1 MHLIQ
6 QHTLDI
12 RCASTDF
19 GKEVQNVVAALMEK
33 ELYPKLELL
42 LNLYSFQNYTWK
54 IDKLEITL
62 PPLSK
67 KNWKEEIVAHS
78 LEQIELYLK
87 MHFEGFESFEPNQ
100 FISENLQKNQTEFKN
115 IGKLYAKEIIA
126 ENLFFEFLKKGSI
139 SDNTLFKTLEEL
151 IVHLEINTSFVDRLN
166 AFFIENNDSLIRFIH
181 SFPKSFKTKIE
192 NQIDV
197 FQTEFKEL
205 LQFVLV
211 SKTNYFSNIVI
222 ESWIEFMAWQFYFYK
237 EKKVSR
243 TVVHETVRTISS
255 LHWDIKTPSFLTL
268 KDILNPEISIY
279 KKNLLAINN
288 DFIAF
293 WKLVLEV
300 LNPENLLEESTL
312 EEKNTLENNQKN
324 ELEIPNSKTENM
336 IYVENA
342 GLILFHPFLKSLFEQ
357 LELTQNEIW
366 TNKMSQ
372 HKAILLTQFLIR
384 GETKIGENELVLN
397 KILCGFPIENVVN
410 TQLEITQK
418 EIEKCESLLQAVIEY
433 WKILGDTSIAGLRE
447 TFLQRKGKILL
458 TENEK
463 LELWVKQ
470 EGVDVLLAQLPWG
483 IEMIKTPWMEDFLQ
497 CYWN

>member
-12 RCASTDF
+12 RCTSLDF
-19 GKEVQNVVAALMEK
+19 GKEVQSVVAALMEK

-62 PPLSK
+62 PPLSRK
-67 KNWKEEIVAHS
+67 KWKEEIVNYS

-87 MHFEGFESFEPNQ
+87 MNFEDFEQNLGRIEN
-100 FISENLQKNQTEFKN
+100 SEIVFTKNNILESLFFDFLQKGIIPENGLIKN
-115 IGKLYAKEIIA
+115 
-126 ENLFFEFLKKGSI
+126 
-139 SDNTLFKTLEEL
+139 LEEL
-151 IVHLEINTSFVDRLN
+151 IASLEVNESFIKKLKDLFR
-166 AFFIENNDSLIRFIH
+166 ENSKALIRFIYAF
-181 SFPKSFKTKIE
+181 SEEFKTKIA
-192 NQIDV
+192 NQSDDS
-197 FQTEFKEL
+197 QSEFITL
-205 LQFVLV
+205 LQFALA
-211 SKTNYFSNIVI
+211 SKANSFSSTVI
-222 ESWIEFMAWQFYFYK
+222 ESWIEFMAWQFYFFK
-237 EKKVSR
+237 EKIISNATLYH
-243 TVVHETVRTISS
+243 TVKIITSQY
-255 LHWDIKTPSFLTL
+255 WDIESNHLLIL
-268 KDILNPEISIY
+268 KELLITEKGLHKKYIL
-279 KKNLLAINN
+279 LQNN

-293 WKLVLEV
+293 WNIF
-300 LNPENLLEESTL
+300 LNTLDSLNSIEESIIA
-312 EEKNTLENNQKN
+312 EKNTLEIKKKTK
-324 ELEIPNSKTENM
+324 LETPDSKTQNM

-357 LELTQNEIW
+357 LDLTKNDIW
-366 TNKMSQ
+366 TTKISQ
-372 HKAILLTQFLIR
+372 HKAILLTQFLIN

-397 KILCGFPIENVVN
+397 KILCGFQIENVVH
-410 TQLEITQK
+410 TQLEITPK
-418 EIEKCESLLQAVIEY
+418 EIEKCESLLNAVIEH

-447 TFLQRKGKILL
+447 TFLQRKGKILM

>member
-1 MHLIQ
+1 
-6 QHTLDI
+6 
-12 RCASTDF
+12 
-19 GKEVQNVVAALMEK
+19 
-33 ELYPKLELL
+33 
-42 LNLYSFQNYTWK
+42 
-54 IDKLEITL
+54 
-62 PPLSK
+62 
-67 KNWKEEIVAHS
+67 
-78 LEQIELYLK
+78 
-87 MHFEGFESFEPNQ
+87 
-100 FISENLQKNQTEFKN
+100 
-115 IGKLYAKEIIA
+115 
-126 ENLFFEFLKKGSI
+126 
-139 SDNTLFKTLEEL
+139 
-151 IVHLEINTSFVDRLN
+151 
-166 AFFIENNDSLIRFIH
+166 
-181 SFPKSFKTKIE
+181 
-192 NQIDV
+192 
-197 FQTEFKEL
+197 
-205 LQFVLV
+205 
-211 SKTNYFSNIVI
+211 
-222 ESWIEFMAWQFYFYK
+222 
-237 EKKVSR
+237 
-243 TVVHETVRTISS
+243 
-255 LHWDIKTPSFLTL
+255 
-268 KDILNPEISIY
+268 
-279 KKNLLAINN
+279 
-288 DFIAF
+288 
-293 WKLVLEV
+293 
-300 LNPENLLEESTL
+300 
-312 EEKNTLENNQKN
+312 
-324 ELEIPNSKTENM
+324 M

-357 LELTQNEIW
+357 LQLTQNEIW

>member
-1 MHLIQ
+1 MHLVQ
-6 QHTLDI
+6 QHKLQIHCT
-12 RCASTDF
+12 SPDF
-19 GKEVQNVVAALMEK
+19 GKEVQSVVASLLKK

-42 LNLYSFQNYTWK
+42 LNLYSFQDYTWK
-54 IDKLEITL
+54 IDNLEIEL

-78 LEQIELYLK
+78 LEQIESYLK
-87 MHFEGFESFEPNQ
+87 LHFEDLE
-100 FISENLQKNQTEFKN
+100 KNQSVIESLEILFS
-115 IGKLYAKEIIA
+115 KETIT
-126 ENLFFEFLKKGSI
+126 ENLFFDFLKTGSI
-139 SDNTLFKTLEEL
+139 PENALFITLEEL
-151 IVHLEINTSFVDRLN
+151 IVHLEINASFIDKLKACFLR
-166 AFFIENNDSLIRFIH
+166 NNDSLIRFIYA
-181 SFPKSFKTKIE
+181 FPESFKTKIE
-192 NQIDV
+192 NQIDA

-211 SKTNYFSNIVI
+211 TKANYFSNIAI
-222 ESWIEFMAWQFYFYK
+222 ESWIEFMTWQFYFYK
-237 EKKVSR
+237 EKQVSK
-243 TVVHETVRTISS
+243 TVVYETVRTFSS
-255 LHWDIKTPSFLTL
+255 LYWDIKIPSFLTL
-268 KDILNPEISIY
+268 KELLDPEISIY
-279 KKNLLAINN
+279 KNNFLAINN

-293 WKLVLEV
+293 WELVLV
-300 LNPENLLEESTL
+300 DFNPENLVKESTS
-312 EEKNTLENNQKN
+312 EEKNTIELNQKN
-324 ELEIPNSKTENM
+324 EFEAPNSKTENM

-342 GLILFHPFLKSLFEQ
+342 GLILLHPFLKSLFEQ
-357 LELTQNEIW
+357 LELSKKDIW
-366 TNKMSQ
+366 TSKINQ
-372 HKAILLTQFLIR
+372 HKAILLTQFLIC

-418 EIEKCESLLQAVIEY
+418 EIEKCKSLLQAVIEH

-470 EGVDVLLAQLPWG
+470 EGVDILLAQLPWG
-483 IEMIKTPWMEDFLQ
+483 IEMIKTPWMKDFLQ

>member
-12 RCASTDF
+12 RCTSSDF
-19 GKEVQNVVAALMEK
+19 GREVQSVVASLLEK

-62 PPLSK
+62 PPLSRK
-67 KNWKEEIVAHS
+67 KWKEEIVAHS

-87 MHFEGFESFEPNQ
+87 LHFEDLEQNLSIIENSEIVFTKASILESLF
-100 FISENLQKNQTEFKN
+100 FDFLQKGIIPENGLIKN
-115 IGKLYAKEIIA
+115 
-126 ENLFFEFLKKGSI
+126 
-139 SDNTLFKTLEEL
+139 LEEL
-151 IVHLEINTSFVDRLN
+151 IASLEVNESFIQNLK
-166 AFFIENNDSLIRFIH
+166 ALFIENPKALIRFIH
-181 SFPKSFKTKIE
+181 SFPEEFKTKIV
-192 NQIDV
+192 NQIDDS
-197 FQTEFKEL
+197 QSEFVAL
-205 LQFVLV
+205 LQFSLA
-211 SKTNYFSNIVI
+211 SKANSFSGATIQ
-222 ESWIEFMAWQFYFYK
+222 SWIEFMAWQFYFFK
-237 EKKVSR
+237 EKIISNAILYHTAK
-243 TVVHETVRTISS
+243 TISS
-255 LHWDIKTPSFLTL
+255 QYWDIETDHLLTL
-268 KDILNPEISIY
+268 KELLFTKKGFHKEYIL
-279 KKNLLAINN
+279 LQNN
-288 DFIAF
+288 DFVAF
-293 WKLVLEV
+293 WNIF
-300 LNPENLLEESTL
+300 LNSLASLNSIEESVS
-312 EEKNTLENNQKN
+312 EEINTLEIKKKT
-324 ELEIPNSKTENM
+324 ELEIPDSKTQNM

-357 LELTQNEIW
+357 LDLTKNDIW
-366 TNKMSQ
+366 IIKTSQ
-372 HKAILLTQFLIR
+372 HKAILLTQFLIS

-418 EIEKCESLLQAVIEY
+418 EIEKCESLLHAVIEH

-447 TFLQRKGKILL
+447 TFLQREGKILF

-470 EGVDVLLAQLPWG
+470 EGVDILLAQLPWG
-483 IEMIKTPWMEDFLQ
+483 IEMIKTPWMKDFLQ